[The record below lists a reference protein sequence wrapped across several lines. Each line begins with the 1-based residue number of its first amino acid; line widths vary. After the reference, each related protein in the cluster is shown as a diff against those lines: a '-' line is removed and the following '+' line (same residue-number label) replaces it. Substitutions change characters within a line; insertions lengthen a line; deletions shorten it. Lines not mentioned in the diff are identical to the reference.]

1 MAGPEKYTSTAYM
14 NTPQA
19 DNRWCKAPALSLQKE
34 VLQALLN
41 DLKKALQTA
50 GVEIK
55 KDKKWT
61 WIESDLKRSHDHLAL
76 VVSLFTPITP
86 NLPNNLMKQK
96 GHLSFHMQE
105 N

>member
-1 MAGPEKYTSTAYM
+1 MLQVSWGWGWGYSFCKCLPGCIWQGPEKYTSTAYM

-41 DLKKALQTA
+41 DLKKVIQTA

-55 KDKKWT
+55 KDKK
-61 WIESDLKRSHDHLAL
+61 
-76 VVSLFTPITP
+76 
-86 NLPNNLMKQK
+86 
-96 GHLSFHMQE
+96 
-105 N
+105 